1 MPSPAKSLS
10 DVPGDQPVDAL
21 RSLLAQEQSGGAPW
35 HWLLDQSALP
45 QRGWLRRHVDR
56 AQWVDVLSGKS
67 ETAFNGATP
76 VLVRATGTTAGAAT
90 TDSFV
95 GELHRVGRFANAV
108 SLLSSAL
115 SIDDLQ
121 TALCERSRID
131 LPGNLEAVL
140 RYFDT
145 RTLPLLPRLLTPS
158 QYSAF
163 TRDIQRWVY
172 LDRWGA
178 VQCLP
183 TATLLRGEPLPAPIR
198 LKLDD
203 AQEAMLIDDG
213 LTDAVIDL
221 MLTQRHTALLD
232 RSPPEQF
239 DTIDPLVRAARSA
252 ELTEPFEALAYA
264 ATALA
269 EGVDFSQR
277 EPWLSRLQQYREKR
291 CSLEEAFA

>member
-1 MPSPAKSLS
+1 MLSPEKSLS
-10 DVPGDQPVDAL
+10 DVPGDQPLDAL

-35 HWLLDQSALP
+35 YWLLDQSALP
-45 QRGWLRRHVDR
+45 QRGWLRRHVGR
-56 AQWVDVLSGKS
+56 AQWLDLLSGKS

-76 VLVRATGTTAGAAT
+76 VLVRATGTTAGVAT
-90 TDSFV
+90 TSSFV
-95 GELHRVGRFANAV
+95 GELYRVGRFANAV
-108 SLLSSAL
+108 SLLNSAL

-121 TALCERSRID
+121 TVLCERSRID

-145 RTLPLLPRLLTPS
+145 RTLPLLPQLLTPS
-158 QYSAF
+158 QYSTF

-203 AQEAMLIDDG
+203 VQEAMLIDDG

-277 EPWLSRLQQYREKR
+277 EPWLSRLKQYREKR

>member
-1 MPSPAKSLS
+1 MT
-10 DVPGDQPVDAL
+10 VDQPLDAL
-21 RSLLAQEQSGGAPW
+21 RSLLAQEQSDGAQW
-35 HWLLDQSALP
+35 YWLLDQSALP
-45 QRGWLRRHVDR
+45 QRGWLRRHVGR
-56 AQWVDVLSGKS
+56 AQWVDLLSGKP

-76 VLVRATGTTAGAAT
+76 VLVRASGTTAGAAT
-90 TDSFV
+90 PGSFV
-95 GELHRVGRFANAV
+95 GELYRVGRFANAV

-121 TALCERSRID
+121 AALCERSRID

-145 RTLPLLPRLLTPS
+145 RTLPLLPQLLTPQ
-158 QYSAF
+158 QYAEF
-163 TRDIQRWVY
+163 TDNVHRWVY
-172 LDRWGA
+172 LDRCGT

-183 TATLLRGEPLPAPIR
+183 TPTPLPGEHLPALTR

-232 RSPPEQF
+232 RPPPEQF
-239 DTIDPLVRAARSA
+239 DIVDPLVRAARA
-252 ELTEPFEALAYA
+252 GELTEPFEALAYA

-269 EGVDFSQR
+269 EGVDFNQR
-277 EPWLSRLQQYREKR
+277 EPWLSRLKQYREKR
-291 CSLEEAFA
+291 CSLDEVFA

>member
-35 HWLLDQSALP
+35 YWLLDQSALP
-45 QRGWLRRHVDR
+45 QRGWLRRHVGR
-56 AQWVDVLSGKS
+56 AQWLDLLSGKS

-95 GELHRVGRFANAV
+95 GELYRVGRFANAV

-145 RTLPLLPRLLTPS
+145 RTLPLLPQLLTPS

-178 VQCLP
+178 VQGLP

-221 MLTQRHTALLD
+221 MLTQRHTAPHSAAGSVAARTVRHHRSAGA
-232 RSPPEQF
+232 RSP
-239 DTIDPLVRAARSA
+239 V
-252 ELTEPFEALAYA
+252 
-264 ATALA
+264 
-269 EGVDFSQR
+269 G
-277 EPWLSRLQQYREKR
+277 
-291 CSLEEAFA
+291 

>member
-1 MPSPAKSLS
+1 MT
-10 DVPGDQPVDAL
+10 GDQPLDAL
-21 RSLLAQEQSGGAPW
+21 RSLVAQEQSDGAQW
-35 HWLLDQSALP
+35 YWLLDQSALP
-45 QRGWLRRHVDR
+45 QRGWLRRHVGR
-56 AQWVDVLSGKS
+56 AQWVDLLSGTS

-76 VLVRATGTTAGAAT
+76 VLVRAAGAMAGTAT
-90 TDSFV
+90 TSSFAS
-95 GELHRVGRFANAV
+95 ELYRVGRFANAI
-108 SLLSSAL
+108 SLLSSPL
-115 SIDDLQ
+115 SIGDLQ

-131 LPGNLEAVL
+131 LPGQLEAVL

-145 RTLPLLPRLLTPS
+145 RTLPLLPRLLTPR
-158 QYSAF
+158 QYADF
-163 TRDIQRWVY
+163 TRGVHRWRY

-183 TATLLRGEPLPAPIR
+183 TPTPLLGEHVPAPTR

-239 DTIDPLVRAARSA
+239 DTVDPLVNAARAAG
-252 ELTEPFEALAYA
+252 LNEPCEALAFA
-264 ATALA
+264 AKALA
-269 EGVDFSQR
+269 EGADFSQR
-277 EPWLSRLQQYREKR
+277 EPWLRRLAQYREKR
-291 CSLEEAFA
+291 CSIEEAFA

>member
-1 MPSPAKSLS
+1 MLSPEKSLS
-10 DVPGDQPVDAL
+10 DVPGDQPLDAL

-35 HWLLDQSALP
+35 YWLLDQSALP
-45 QRGWLRRHVDR
+45 QRGWLRRHVGR
-56 AQWVDVLSGKS
+56 AQWLDLLSGKS

-95 GELHRVGRFANAV
+95 GELYRVGRFANAV

-145 RTLPLLPRLLTPS
+145 RTLPLLPQLLTPS

-183 TATLLRGEPLPAPIR
+183 TATLLRGESLPAPIR

-203 AQEAMLIDDG
+203 VQEAMLIDDG

-277 EPWLSRLQQYREKR
+277 EPWLSRLKQYREKR